1 MWRPPSLF
9 LQKPREKSS
18 FFIISPIKSILFLN
32 FSGIHLRSTLGISWV
47 KYHLRSILGSFA
59 VSGSLRYC
67 TFHHRSSRSQ
77 VASIHANDALWLVGS
92 HGLPT
97 SCRTS
102 FVLLATNQ
110 KKDLIPLFQSTCW
123 RCPADQKAR
132 RLWVRDWPTLGRMW
146 IWRGWRPEGAINCE
160 NVIRPGSIVTTKRRS
175 QAIRSHLYS
184 ASASDWRSVVSG
196 NVSAYGTDNTCWKTS
211 VLTLH
216 NFAL

>member
-59 VSGSLRYC
+59 VSGSFAVLYISPQIFQEPGREYPRKWRTLIGRISWSTNFLSDLLC
-67 TFHHRSSRSQ
+67 VAGDQSEKRSN
-77 VASIHANDALWLVGS
+77 SII
-92 HGLPT
+92 PEY
-97 SCRTS
+97 
-102 FVLLATNQ
+102 LLALPRWP
-110 KKDLIPLFQSTCW
+110 K
-123 RCPADQKAR
+123 R

-160 NVIRPGSIVTTKRRS
+160 NVIRPGSIVTTKRCS